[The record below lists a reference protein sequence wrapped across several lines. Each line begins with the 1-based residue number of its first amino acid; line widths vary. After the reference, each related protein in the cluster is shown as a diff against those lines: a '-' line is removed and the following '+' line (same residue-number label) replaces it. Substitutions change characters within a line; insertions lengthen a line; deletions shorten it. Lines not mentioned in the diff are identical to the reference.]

1 LKVEDSNIWATFNFQ
16 LSTFNVHKMSA
27 TKNRQLYIGLI
38 LALLLLGFALDR
50 LGYMGAV
57 RTFVQTGLAP
67 LEEAITQVAQG
78 LVSRTEQSQSVQ
90 ALQDRAAELELLNNK
105 LMVENVR
112 LREFEREN
120 ELLRQLLNYT
130 RSNPQFNY
138 QTTTVIGRSIGTDPT
153 NLLYFVY
160 VNVGTRDGIA
170 ENMPVITDRGLVGRV
185 TAVGPNLAQV
195 LMLIDPAS
203 AVNALIQNSRVTG
216 LVRGNIDGTLTMER
230 IPQDEKVN
238 PGDIVLTSG
247 LGGNFPDKLV
257 IGQVTEVLKRDQDM
271 FQTARIRPTV
281 DFGKLETML
290 IITSFDPVDFES
302 EILKAQEP
310 QN

>member
-1 LKVEDSNIWATFNFQ
+1 MTATR
-16 LSTFNVHKMSA
+16 
-27 TKNRQLYIGLI
+27 NRQLYIALI
-38 LALLLLGFALDR
+38 LALLFLGFAMDR
-50 LGYMGAV
+50 LGYMSAV
-57 RTFVQTGLAP
+57 RTFVQTALVP
-67 LEEAITQVAQG
+67 LQEAITQGAQN
-78 LVSRTEQSQSVQ
+78 VSGRLEQSASVQ
-90 ALQDRAAELELLNNK
+90 AIQAKNDELEALNNK
-105 LMVENVR
+105 LMVDNVR

-120 ELLRQLLNYT
+120 ELLRQLLNYS

-153 NLLYFVY
+153 NLLYFSY
-160 VNVGTRDGIA
+160 VDVGARVGIA

-203 AVNALIQNSRVTG
+203 AVNAIVQNSRVTG
-216 LVRGNIDGTLTMER
+216 LVRGNIDGTLTLER
-230 IPQDEKVN
+230 IPQDEKIN

-271 FQTARIRPTV
+271 FQSARIRPTV

-290 IITSFDPVDFES
+290 IITSFKPVDFET
-302 EILKAQEP
+302 EILKSQESG
-310 QN
+310 N

>member
-1 LKVEDSNIWATFNFQ
+1 MTATR
-16 LSTFNVHKMSA
+16 
-27 TKNRQLYIGLI
+27 NRPLYIGII
-38 LALLLLGFALDR
+38 LALLFLGFALDR
-50 LGYMGAV
+50 LGYMTAV
-57 RTFVQTGLAP
+57 RTFVQTALVP
-67 LEEAITQVAQG
+67 LQGAITEVAQN
-78 LVSRTEQSQSVQ
+78 VVARTAQTESVQ
-90 ALQDRAAELELLNNK
+90 AIQARNAELEALNNK
-105 LMVENVR
+105 LMVEDVR

-120 ELLRQLLNYT
+120 EHLRQLLNYT

-138 QTTTVIGRSIGTDPT
+138 QTTAVLARSIGVDPT
-153 NLLYFVY
+153 NLLHFVY
-160 VNVGTRDGIA
+160 VDVGARDGIA

-216 LVRGNIDGTLTMER
+216 LVRGNIDGTTLTMER
-230 IPQDEKVN
+230 IPQNAKVN

-290 IITSFDPVDFES
+290 IITSFKPVDFEA
-302 EILKAQEP
+302 EILKSQETE
-310 QN
+310 N

>member
-1 LKVEDSNIWATFNFQ
+1 MIATR
-16 LSTFNVHKMSA
+16 
-27 TKNRQLYIGLI
+27 NRPLFIGLI
-38 LALLLLGFALDR
+38 LALLFLGFALDR
-50 LGYMGAV
+50 LGYMTRV
-57 RTFVQTGLAP
+57 RTFVQTALVPLQEATTGVAQNVSGR
-67 LEEAITQVAQG
+67 LEENQNLQ
-78 LVSRTEQSQSVQ
+78 LLQ
-90 ALQDRAAELELLNNK
+90 ARNAELEALNNK
-105 LMVENVR
+105 LMVDNVR
-112 LREFEREN
+112 LRELEREN

-130 RSNPQFNY
+130 RSNLQFSY
-138 QTTTVIGRSIGTDPT
+138 QTTTVIGRSIGVDPT

-160 VNVGTRDGIA
+160 VNVGVRDGIA

-216 LVRGNIDGTLTMER
+216 LVRGNIDGTLIMER
-230 IPQDEKVN
+230 IPQDAKVN

-257 IGQVTEVLKRDQDM
+257 IGQVTEVVNRDQDM

-290 IITSFDPVDFES
+290 IITSFQPVDFEA
-302 EILKAQEP
+302 EILKAQESE
-310 QN
+310 N

>member
-1 LKVEDSNIWATFNFQ
+1 MTATR
-16 LSTFNVHKMSA
+16 
-27 TKNRQLYIGLI
+27 NRQLYFWLI
-38 LALLLLGFALDR
+38 LALLFLGFALDR
-50 LGYMGAV
+50 LGYITTA
-57 RTFVQTGLAP
+57 RAFVQTALGP
-67 LEEAITQVAQG
+67 LQSAITGVAQT
-78 LVSRTEQSQSVQ
+78 VSHQVEQTQSVQ
-90 ALQDRAAELELLNNK
+90 ALQARTAELEALNNK
-105 LMVENVR
+105 LMVENIQLKEV
-112 LREFEREN
+112 EREN

-130 RSNPQFNY
+130 RSNPQFSY
-138 QTTTVIGRSIGTDPT
+138 QPTTIVGRSIGVDPT

-160 VNVGTRDGIA
+160 VDVGARNGVA

-185 TAVGPNLAQV
+185 TAVSPNSAQV

-203 AVNALIQNSRVTG
+203 AVNALIQNSRSTG

-230 IPQDEKVN
+230 IPPNEKVN

-257 IGQVTEVLKRDQDM
+257 IGQVTEVMKRDQDM

-290 IITSFDPVDFES
+290 IITSFEPVDVES
-302 EILKAQEP
+302 EILKSQET

>member
-1 LKVEDSNIWATFNFQ
+1 MTATR
-16 LSTFNVHKMSA
+16 
-27 TKNRQLYIGLI
+27 NRQLYFWLI
-38 LALLLLGFALDR
+38 LALLFLGFALDR
-50 LGYMGAV
+50 LGYITAA
-57 RTFVQTGLAP
+57 RAFVQTALTP
-67 LEEAITQVAQG
+67 LQSAITGVAQT
-78 LVSRTEQSQSVQ
+78 VSHQVEQTQSVQ
-90 ALQDRAAELELLNNK
+90 ALQAHTAELEALNNK
-105 LMVENVR
+105 LMVENIHLKEV
-112 LREFEREN
+112 EREN

-130 RSNPQFNY
+130 RSNPQFSY
-138 QTTTVIGRSIGTDPT
+138 QPSTIVGRSIGVDPT

-160 VNVGTRDGIA
+160 VDVGARNGVA

-185 TAVGPNLAQV
+185 TAVSPNSAQV

-216 LVRGNIDGTLTMER
+216 IVRGNIDGTLTMER
-230 IPQDEKVN
+230 IPPSEKVS

-257 IGQVTEVLKRDQDM
+257 IGQVTEVMKRDQDM

-290 IITSFDPVDFES
+290 IVTSFEPVDAES
-302 EILKAQEP
+302 EILESQETE
-310 QN
+310 N

>member
-1 LKVEDSNIWATFNFQ
+1 MTA
-16 LSTFNVHKMSA
+16 A
-27 TKNRQLYIGLI
+27 KNRPLFIGLI
-38 LALLLLGFALDR
+38 LALLFLGFALDR
-50 LGYMGAV
+50 LGYMTRV
-57 RTFVQTGLAP
+57 RTFAQTALAP
-67 LEEAITQVAQG
+67 LQEVTTGVAQN
-78 LVSRTEQSQSVQ
+78 VSGRLEQSQSLQLLQ
-90 ALQDRAAELELLNNK
+90 ARNAELEALNNK
-105 LMVENVR
+105 LMVDNVR
-112 LREFEREN
+112 LRELEREN

-130 RSNPQFNY
+130 RSNLQFSY
-138 QTTTVIGRSIGTDPT
+138 QTTTVIGRSIGVDPT

-160 VNVGTRDGIA
+160 VNVGARDGIA

-216 LVRGNIDGTLTMER
+216 LVRGNIDGTLIMER
-230 IPQDEKVN
+230 IPQDAKVN

-257 IGQVTEVLKRDQDM
+257 IGQVTEVVKRDQDM

-290 IITSFDPVDFES
+290 IITSFQPIDFEA
-302 EILKAQEP
+302 EILRAQEAE
-310 QN
+310 N

>member
-1 LKVEDSNIWATFNFQ
+1 MTATR
-16 LSTFNVHKMSA
+16 
-27 TKNRQLYIGLI
+27 NRQLYIGLI
-38 LALLLLGFALDR
+38 LALLFLGFALDR
-50 LGYMGAV
+50 LGYMAAV
-57 RTFVQTGLAP
+57 RTFVQTTLAP
-67 LEEAITQVAQG
+67 LEGVITQVAQN
-78 LVSRTEQSQSVQ
+78 VASRTEQSQSLQTLQ
-90 ALQDRAAELELLNNK
+90 ARNAELESLNNK
-105 LMVENVR
+105 LMVDNVR
-112 LREFEREN
+112 LREVEREN

-130 RSNPQFNY
+130 RSNPQFSY
-138 QTTTVIGRSIGTDPT
+138 QTTTVIGRSIGVDPT

-160 VNVGTRDGIA
+160 VDVGARDGVA

-185 TAVGPNLAQV
+185 TAVGPNSAQV

-203 AVNALIQNSRVTG
+203 AINALIQNSRVTG

-230 IPQDEKVN
+230 IPQNEKVN

-257 IGQVTEVLKRDQDM
+257 IGQVTEVVKRDQDM

-290 IITSFDPVDFES
+290 IITSFKPVDLES
-302 EILKAQEP
+302 EILKSQESGN
-310 QN
+310 Q

>member
-1 LKVEDSNIWATFNFQ
+1 MTA
-16 LSTFNVHKMSA
+16 A
-27 TKNRQLYIGLI
+27 RNRPLFIGLI
-38 LALLLLGFALDR
+38 LALLFLGFALDR
-50 LGYMGAV
+50 LGYMTRV
-57 RTFVQTGLAP
+57 RTFAQTALVP
-67 LEEAITQVAQG
+67 LQEVTTGVAQN
-78 LVSRTEQSQSVQ
+78 VSGRLEQSQSLQLLQ
-90 ALQDRAAELELLNNK
+90 ARNAELEALNNK
-105 LMVENVR
+105 LMVDNVR
-112 LREFEREN
+112 LRELEREN

-130 RSNPQFNY
+130 RSNLQFSY
-138 QTTTVIGRSIGTDPT
+138 QTTTVIGRSIGVDPT

-160 VNVGTRDGIA
+160 VNVGARDGIA

-216 LVRGNIDGTLTMER
+216 LVRGNIDGTLIMER
-230 IPQDEKVN
+230 IPQDAKVN

-257 IGQVTEVLKRDQDM
+257 IGQVTEVVKRDQDM

-290 IITSFDPVDFES
+290 IITSFQPVDFEA
-302 EILKAQEP
+302 EILRAQESE
-310 QN
+310 N

>member
-1 LKVEDSNIWATFNFQ
+1 MTATR
-16 LSTFNVHKMSA
+16 
-27 TKNRQLYIGLI
+27 NRQLYIALI
-38 LALLLLGFALDR
+38 LALLFLGFAMDR
-50 LGYMGAV
+50 LGYMSAV
-57 RTFVQTGLAP
+57 RTFVQTALVP
-67 LEEAITQVAQG
+67 LQEAITQGAQN
-78 LVSRTEQSQSVQ
+78 VSGRLEQSASVQ
-90 ALQDRAAELELLNNK
+90 AIQAKNDELEALNNK
-105 LMVENVR
+105 LMVDNVR

-120 ELLRQLLNYT
+120 ELLRQLLNYS

-153 NLLYFVY
+153 NLLYFSY
-160 VNVGTRDGIA
+160 VDVGARVGIA

-203 AVNALIQNSRVTG
+203 AVNAIVQNSRVTG

-230 IPQDEKVN
+230 IPQDEKIN

-271 FQTARIRPTV
+271 FQSARIRPTV

-290 IITSFDPVDFES
+290 IITSFKPVDFET
-302 EILKAQEP
+302 EILKSQESG
-310 QN
+310 N